1 MLGSPPCS
9 ILMCFTSV
17 SLSLLCLLAPVFPPI
32 IVRSVIKAQSLS
44 ILRKLNIKH
53 HLFPSDLNVGLSQ
66 SRNPPQNICDCIHGY
81 HPPSNKENALLHY
94 CIVPHVR
101 ARNEMRAADKN
112 HPSTVVSSD
121 VTRFCQNKKHNLTRL
136 PLVAGSAFA
145 ISESLRM
152 FLNQKKDSIF
162 RVIPPDLVCV
172 CVCFFY

>member
-1 MLGSPPCS
+1 MIS
-9 ILMCFTSV
+9 TW
-17 SLSLLCLLAPVFPPI
+17 AYH
-32 IVRSVIKAQSLS
+32 RAEK
-44 ILRKLNIKH
+44 
-53 HLFPSDLNVGLSQ
+53 
-66 SRNPPQNICDCIHGY
+66 PPQNICDCIHGY
-81 HPPSNKENALLHY
+81 HLPSNKENALLHY

-172 CVCFFY
+172 CVFFIRPTLTFTHFFDPVSVLCLRSTIL